1 MPPIAP
7 KSHDP
12 YDAPT
17 RPPSIER
24 VVLTGFMGSGKSTIG
39 RRLAERLGWRFVDL
53 DHVIEARDGR
63 TVARIFAESGEPAFR
78 AKETEAL
85 ASSLQESRII
95 VALGGGALETPAN
108 RDALSTASRACIV
121 LLSAEFDTLFDRCQQ
136 QITRAVGSALP
147 VRPLL
152 GDREAAAARL
162 ARREQI
168 YRKAAHV
175 ILDTTGQLPEQSVE
189 ALLKILAGI
198 L

>member
-1 MPPIAP
+1 MPPIVP
-7 KSHDP
+7 KSHHSD
-12 YDAPT
+12 DAHA
-17 RPPSIER
+17 RASSIER
-24 VVLTGFMGSGKSTIG
+24 LVLTGFMGSGKSTIG
-39 RRLAERLGWRFVDL
+39 RHLAERLGWRFVDL
-53 DHVIEARDGR
+53 DHLIEERDGR

-85 ASSLQESRII
+85 ATSLHESRII

-108 RDALSTASRACIV
+108 RHALSTASRTCVV

-136 QITRAVGSALP
+136 QITSAATAALP
-147 VRPLL
+147 IRPLL

-162 ARREQI
+162 ARREPI
-168 YRKAAHV
+168 YREAADV

-189 ALLKILAGI
+189 ALLTILASI